1 MSSFATNLLSLINLR
16 NSTQSTTNNQ
26 NAQLNS
32 SISTLNDSIKNLG
45 NKLVENSFVAL
56 NTGNNSLSA
65 NSAANTLIFA
75 GVPVPV
81 GYRCTLRDFNIT
93 FTASGGSV
101 SIVIMDYN
109 AKNILS
115 TITQNV
121 SSSASGFGGTVLDP
135 TTCVAIIVNTQ
146 GVGTVQAYI
155 TGVLKPIVNYQ

>member
-1 MSSFATNLLSLINLR
+1 MNT
-16 NSTQSTTNNQ
+16 
-26 NAQLNS
+26 
-32 SISTLNDSIKNLG
+32 SIQNLG
-45 NKLVENSFVAL
+45 KQLIEDSFVAL
-56 NTGNNSLSA
+56 NTGNNSLSV

-75 GVPVPV
+75 GVPVPT
-81 GYRCTLRDFNIT
+81 GYRCTLRDFNVN

-109 AKNILS
+109 AKNILA

-135 TTCVAIIVNTQ
+135 NTCVAIIVNTQ
-146 GVGTVQAYI
+146 GAGTVQAYI

>member
-16 NSTQSTTNNQ
+16 NNTQSTTTPNTD
-26 NAQLNS
+26 LNS
-32 SISTLNDSIKNLG
+32 SISTLNTSIKNLG
-45 NKLVENSFVAL
+45 NKLIENSFVAL
-56 NTGNNSLSA
+56 NTGNNSYSV

-75 GVPVPV
+75 GVPVPP
-81 GYRCTLRDFNIT
+81 GYRCTLKDFNVN

-109 AKNILS
+109 AKNVLA

-135 TTCVAIIVNTQ
+135 TTCVAIIINSQ
-146 GVGTVQAYI
+146 GAGTVQAYI